1 MVTAMRLSERIDV
14 VNDEFTERV
23 KSTLLAQL
31 PSLST
36 EILEWLVKEH
46 YQFSFTNVELL
57 GVARD
62 STAKFANQGV
72 ATELQR
78 NMEEE
83 NGHAAMYRRA
93 MRQIGT
99 DVEERVEFLP
109 TSDFFDKVRAL
120 SGSTP
125 SRALGAL
132 YATETAAIFEHQ
144 VFYEICKAICD
155 RRDIAYQGSMIKK
168 FHDIHLDEGVE
179 QGHKDGLA
187 AFVDVAEPD
196 PAGTAGELIDSAELE
211 QGAYDAI
218 AAMKTWWDAL
228 LGETVR
234 LEARHQPSG
243 SAP

>member
-1 MVTAMRLSERIDV
+1 MVTAMRLSERMDV
-14 VNDEFTERV
+14 VNDEFTDRV
-23 KSTLLAQL
+23 KSTLLARL

-46 YQFSFTNVELL
+46 YQFSFTNVGLL

-62 STAKFANQGV
+62 TTAKLANPGV
-72 ATELQR
+72 AIELQR

-93 MRQIGT
+93 MREVGT
-99 DVEERVEFLP
+99 DVEERVEFTP
-109 TSDFFDKVRAL
+109 TSEFFVKVREL

-144 VFYEICKAICD
+144 VFYDICEAICD
-155 RRDIAYQGSMIKK
+155 RREVAYQGSRIKK

-196 PAGTAGELIDSAELE
+196 PVGAAGEPIDSAELE

-218 AAMKTWWDAL
+218 AAMTIWWDAL
-228 LGETVR
+228 LSEVDR
-234 LEARHQPSG
+234 KAR
-243 SAP
+243 AN

>member
-1 MVTAMRLSERIDV
+1 MRLSERIDV
-14 VNDEFTERV
+14 VNDEFTGRV

-36 EILEWLVKEH
+36 EVLEWLVREH
-46 YQFSFTNVELL
+46 WQFSHTNVELL

-62 STAKFANQGV
+62 STAKLANQGV
-72 ATELQR
+72 AVELQR

-83 NGHAAMYRRA
+83 NGHAAMYRKA
-93 MRQIGT
+93 MREVGT
-99 DVEERVEFLP
+99 DVDGRQEFKP
-109 TSDFFDKVRAL
+109 TSEFFAQVRAL
-120 SGSTP
+120 SGSNP

-144 VFYEICKAICD
+144 VFYDICAAICE
-155 RRDIAYQGSMIKK
+155 RRGLAYQGSLIKK

-187 AFVDVAEPD
+187 AFVDVAEPA
-196 PAGTAGELIDSAELE
+196 PAGAAGELIDSAEVE

-218 AAMKTWWDAL
+218 TAMSAWWDAL
-228 LGETVR
+228 LGEVDR
-234 LEARHQPSG
+234 MSLESKG
-243 SAP
+243 S

>member
-14 VNDEFTERV
+14 VNDEFTDRV
-23 KSTLLAQL
+23 KSTLLARL

-36 EILEWLVKEH
+36 EVLEWLVMEH

-62 STAKFANQGV
+62 ATAKLANPGV
-72 ATELQR
+72 AIELQR

-93 MRQIGT
+93 MRLIGT
-99 DVEERVEFLP
+99 DVDERQEFPP
-109 TSDFFDKVRAL
+109 TSDFFVKVRDL
-120 SGSTP
+120 SGP
-125 SRALGAL
+125 AASRALGAL

-144 VFYEICKAICD
+144 VFYAICEEICA
-155 RRDIAYQGSMIKK
+155 RRDVAYQGSLIKK

-187 AFVDVAEPD
+187 AFVDEPG
-196 PAGTAGELIDSAELE
+196 PAGATGEPIDSAELE

-218 AAMKTWWDAL
+218 AAMTTWWDAL
-228 LGETVR
+228 LAEVDR
-234 LEARHQPSG
+234 KSKA
-243 SAP
+243 A